1 MNPWLCAGTP
11 PGVALLSL
19 AGLSPEFGKNAFL
32 WAYESSGQQVEA
44 TRKRKWGGD
53 RVGIGEKEENVELVA
68 NVYRLCKWEA
78 LFPKI
83 KRFNNYCWI

>member
-53 RVGIGEKEENVELVA
+53 RVGIGEKEGKGVRGAGEGEEEVEQVKQEKGWPS
-68 NVYRLCKWEA
+68 R
-78 LFPKI
+78 
-83 KRFNNYCWI
+83 